1 MNDDVFVA
9 AAVCSRL
16 ANVLSS
22 RWVSCVCMYLWYTV
36 LQNWLAARNT

>member
-22 RWVSCVCMYLWYTV
+22 RWVSCVCMYLWYIV
-36 LQNWLAARNT
+36 LPNWPAPCNT